1 MEYKTDQQ
9 LYDYFTHEMDRLSSQ
24 TIEALRKEIMEQKN
38 EEIEEF
44 KDDLERQVNRYLNTE
59 LKEINTD
66 FSSEINKIHI
76 ENNRKL
82 IEKREGFMENVFT
95 EVKTKLQSFTD
106 SEAYKDMLK
115 KQLKEAVSHLN
126 ATDIVLS
133 YRPKD
138 NAFLSM
144 YKSLFNEQYTIKEDD
159 TIMIGGFIAASQKK
173 GREMNQTLDKKLE
186 AQKDWFYKNSK
197 LYIRH

>member
-44 KDDLERQVNRYLNTE
+44 KGNLERQVNRYLNTE

-82 IEKREGFMENVFT
+82 IEKREGFMEDVFT
-95 EVKTKLQSFTD
+95 EVKEKLLSFTKT
-106 SEAYKDMLK
+106 STYKDMLK
-115 KQLKEAVSHLN
+115 KQLKEAISHLKN
-126 ATDIVLS
+126 NDTVIA
-133 YRPKD
+133 YRPND
-138 NAFLSM
+138 DAFVAVCE
-144 YKSLFNEQYTIKEDD
+144 SLYDEQYTMKEDD
-159 TIMIGGFIAASQKK
+159 TIMIGGFIVSSKK
-173 GREMNQTLDKKLE
+173 IGREINQTLDKKLE
-186 AQKDWFYKNSK
+186 ARKDWFYKNSK
-197 LYIRH
+197 LYIRN

>member
-38 EEIEEF
+38 EEIKEYKE
-44 KDDLERQVNRYLNTE
+44 DLEKQINRYLNIE

-82 IEKREGFMENVFT
+82 IEKREGFMEEVFT
-95 EVKTKLQSFTD
+95 EVKEKLQAFTKTKM
-106 SEAYKDMLK
+106 YKETLI
-115 KQLKEAVSHLN
+115 KQLKDAISILKSD
-126 ATDIVLS
+126 DIVLS
-133 YRPKD
+133 YRSKD
-138 NAFLSM
+138 DACLTVF
-144 YKSLFNEQYTIKEDD
+144 KSLFNNQYSLKEDAA
-159 TIMIGGFIAASQKK
+159 IEIGGFIAASQKK
-173 GREMNQTLDKKLE
+173 GREINQTLDKKLE
-186 AQKDWFYKNSK
+186 ARKDWFYKNSK
-197 LYIRH
+197 LYIRS

>member
-24 TIEALRKEIMEQKN
+24 TIEALRKEIMDQKN
-38 EEIEEF
+38 EEIEEY
-44 KDDLERQVNRYLNTE
+44 KDDLERQINRYLNTE

-82 IEKREGFMENVFT
+82 IEKREGFMEEVFT
-95 EVKTKLQSFTD
+95 DVKEKLLSFMDTK
-106 SEAYKDMLK
+106 AYKDMLE
-115 KQLKEAVSHLN
+115 KQLKDAVSHLKSD
-126 ATDIVLS
+126 DIVLS
-133 YRPKD
+133 HHPKD
-138 NAFLSM
+138 EAFVTVC
-144 YKSLFNEQYTIKEDD
+144 KSLFNDQYTVKEDD
-159 TIMIGGFIAASQKK
+159 TITIGGFIAASQKK

-186 AQKDWFYKNSK
+186 ARKDWFYKNSK

>member
-24 TIEALRKEIMEQKN
+24 TIEALRKEITEQKN

-44 KDDLERQVNRYLNTE
+44 KDDLEKQVNRYLNTE

-82 IEKREGFMENVFT
+82 IEKREGFMEKVFT
-95 EVKTKLQSFTD
+95 EVQEKLQAFTETD
-106 SEAYKDMLK
+106 AYKRMLK

-126 ATDIVLS
+126 SDDIVLS
-133 YRPKD
+133 HHPGD
-138 NAFLSM
+138 DAFVSVC
-144 YKSLFNEQYTIKEDD
+144 KTVFNKQYTIKEDD
-159 TIMIGGFIAASQKK
+159 TITVGGFIASSEKK
-173 GREMNQTLDKKLE
+173 GREMNQTLDKKLDE
-186 AQKDWFYKNSK
+186 RKDWFYKNSK